1 MSVQN
6 VLVIGGGI
14 TGSFA
19 AIGFA
24 QRGVKV
30 TLIERSPE
38 WHGVGHGITVQG
50 NALRSFEKIGL
61 LDKVMAKGQP
71 FNEMKLSKANGELMA
86 RIPVGRTGGPNLPAT
101 MGALRSDLQTE
112 LVEEI
117 HRLGVDVRLGTE
129 VVSVDE
135 NGPDSVTVTFNTG
148 ASETFDLVVAAD
160 GIKSTMRPMLGYTE
174 DKQASGMGIWRVVT
188 KRTPE
193 MDCSGMAY
201 FGDEY
206 KAGYTPISKDLCY
219 AFVLTK
225 PERPDNG
232 LSDAQEIKRLLGS
245 YHGDF
250 DYIRENISEDDFMSF
265 QPIEWVWID
274 GPWWKNRVV
283 LIGDAVH
290 ACPPLIAQ
298 GAAQCSEDAL
308 VLVEELLVDG
318 DSSLE
323 ERLVSYDERRKP
335 RIKLVLETSLQLVD
349 WEIHPE
355 TPGADP
361 GKLMASSLAELAAN
375 PA

>member
-24 QRGVKV
+24 QHGAQV

-38 WHGVGHGITVQG
+38 WYGVGHGITVQG
-50 NALRSFEKIGL
+50 NALRSFQKVGL
-61 LDKVMAKGQP
+61 LEKVLAKGQP
-71 FNEMKLSKANGELMA
+71 FNEMKLSKADGELMA
-86 RIPVGRTGGPNLPAT
+86 RVPVAHTGGEDLPST
-101 MGALRSDLQTE
+101 LGALRSDLQTV
-112 LVEEI
+112 LVDEI
-117 HRLGVDVRLGTE
+117 HRLGIEVRLGTE
-129 VVSVDE
+129 VVAVDNSSTE
-135 NGPDSVTVTFNTG
+135 TATVTFNTG
-148 ASETFDLVVAAD
+148 GTETYDLVVAAD
-160 GIKSTMRPMLGYTE
+160 GIKSSMRPMLGYTE
-174 DKQASGMGIWRVVT
+174 EKAPSGMGIWRVVT

-201 FGDEY
+201 FGPEY

-232 LSDAQEIKRLLGS
+232 LSDAQEIKRLLEG

-250 DYIRENISEDDFMSF
+250 DFIRENISEDDFMSF
-265 QPIEWVWID
+265 QPIEWVFIE

-308 VLVEELLVDG
+308 VLVEEVMKGG
-318 DSSLE
+318 DYQESMQ
-323 ERLVSYDERRKP
+323 RYDDRRKP
-335 RIKLVLETSLQLVD
+335 RIKLVLNASLQLVD
-349 WEIHPE
+349 WEIHPD

-361 GKLMASSLAELAAN
+361 GKLMAESLAALAAN

>member
-24 QRGVKV
+24 QQGAKV

-38 WHGVGHGITVQG
+38 WYGVGHGITVQG
-50 NALRSFEKIGL
+50 NALRSFQKVGL
-61 LDKVMAKGQP
+61 LDKVLEKGQP
-71 FNEMKLSKANGELMA
+71 FNQMRLFKADGTPMA
-86 RIPVGRTGGPNLPAT
+86 TIDVGHTGGEDLPST
-101 MGALRSDLQTE
+101 LGALRSDLQTI
-112 LVEEI
+112 LVDEI
-117 HRLGVDVRLGTE
+117 HRLGIEVRLGTE
-129 VVSVDE
+129 VVAVDNSSTE
-135 NGPDSVTVTFNTG
+135 SATVTFNTG
-148 ASETFDLVVAAD
+148 ATETYDLVVAAD

-174 DKQASGMGIWRVVT
+174 DKQGSGMGIWRVVT
-188 KRTPE
+188 KRTPQ

-232 LSDAQEIKRLLGS
+232 LSDAQEIKRLLES

-250 DYIRENISEDDFMSF
+250 DFIRENISEDDYMSF
-265 QPIEWVWID
+265 QPIEWVFID

-308 VLVEELLVDG
+308 VLVEEVMKGG
-318 DSSLE
+318 DFE
-323 ERLVSYDERRKP
+323 ESMQRYDDRRKP
-335 RIKLVLETSLQLVD
+335 RIKLVLETSLTLVD

-361 GKLMASSLAELAAN
+361 GKLMGSSLAQLAAS

>member
-1 MSVQN
+1 MSIQN

-24 QRGVKV
+24 QNGLNV

-38 WHGVGHGITVQG
+38 WYGVGHGITVQG
-50 NALRSFEKIGL
+50 NALRSFQKVGL
-61 LDKVMAKGQP
+61 LEKVLENGHP
-71 FNEMKLSKANGELMA
+71 FNQMRLYKADGTPMA
-86 RIPVGRTGGPNLPAT
+86 TIDVGRTGGPDLPAT
-101 MGALRSDLQTE
+101 MGALRSDLQTA
-112 LVEEI
+112 LVDEI
-117 HRLGVDVRLGTE
+117 HRLGIDVRLGTE
-129 VVSVDE
+129 VVAVDNSSTE
-135 NGPDSVTVTFNTG
+135 SATVTFNTG
-148 ASETFDLVVAAD
+148 ETETYDLVVAAD
-160 GIKSTMRPMLGYTE
+160 GIKSTMRKMLGYTE
-174 DKQASGMGIWRVVT
+174 DKAQSGMGIWRVVT
-188 KRTPE
+188 KRKPE

-232 LSDAQEIKRLLGS
+232 LTDAQEVKRLLSS

-265 QPIEWVWID
+265 QPIEYVWID

-308 VLVEELLVDG
+308 VLVEEIVKGG
-318 DSSLE
+318 DYE
-323 ERLVSYDERRKP
+323 ETMQRYDDRRKP
-335 RIKLVLETSLQLVD
+335 RIKLVLETSLTLVD
-349 WEIHPE
+349 WEINPD

-361 GKLMASSLAELAAN
+361 GALMGSSLAQLAASE
-375 PA
+375 A